1 MYLAFY
7 GLRERPFNTT
17 PDPRFLYLTPGH
29 REALA
34 QLIYGVQEHKGFI
47 VLTGEVG
54 TGKTT
59 LLRAL
64 LQRLDGTTAVAMIT
78 NCTLPFDGLLEY
90 MLEDFGIGKG
100 GETHAQ
106 RLFALNV
113 FLIERLR
120 AGQNTVLILDEA
132 QTLDASTLEQVRLLS
147 NFETTTDKL
156 LQILLVGQLELAAK
170 LRLPELRQLKQ
181 RIGLRCRIPSLT
193 PAETRDYIRT
203 RLRIAGAPD
212 VALFTD
218 GAMGRIAE
226 YAQGI
231 PRLVNIVCDHSL
243 LIGYADRKRRIDEGI
258 VEEAVLYLEE
268 GELPQP
274 RAGRSVETSRTAV
287 RRWTLGALA
296 ALLLAGIG
304 AVAWYPD
311 ALEALPG
318 ALAGY
323 VSTLESLGRAVREL
337 LAR

>member
-1 MYLAFY
+1 MYLSFY

-17 PDPRFLYLTPGH
+17 PDPKFLYLTPGH

-100 GETHAQ
+100 GATHAQ

-113 FLIERLR
+113 FLIERRR

-132 QTLDASTLEQVRLLS
+132 QTLGAPTLEQVRLLS
-147 NFETTTDKL
+147 NFETATEKL
-156 LQILLVGQLELAAK
+156 IQILLVGQPELTAK

-181 RIGLRCRIPSLT
+181 RIGLRCRVPPLT

-203 RLRIAGAPD
+203 RLRIAGAQD
-212 VALFTD
+212 LALFTD
-218 GAMGRIAE
+218 GALELIAE

-231 PRLVNIVCDHSL
+231 PRLVNIVCDHCL
-243 LIGYADRKRRIDEGI
+243 LIGYADRKRRINEGI

-268 GELPQP
+268 GERPQRRRAVRGERP
-274 RAGRSVETSRTAV
+274 RTTV
-287 RRWTLGALA
+287 RRWALGTLA
-296 ALLLAGIG
+296 AALLAGIG
-304 AVAWYPD
+304 VVAWHPG

-323 VSTLESLGRAVREL
+323 ASTLESLARSVRDL
-337 LAR
+337 LIR